1 MTARLLATKSLRDR
15 RRTTLAWMAG
25 VVALVAVQLWVYRSF
40 RASAEEISGIAEAMP
55 EPLRKIF
62 RMEDY
67 VSETGY
73 LNTELFSA
81 TLPLIFISIGSA
93 WGSRV
98 AAEDEDDGT
107 ADIVISLPIRRGAYL
122 AARAVAACAVLLG
135 VGSVLFGSL
144 VVGTRLLGFSVPV
157 SRYAAASWHLVL
169 LAGVFAALGAAVGGA
184 TGRKGAALAA
194 TVGAAIASFVLY
206 SIAPLASW
214 ADAMLP
220 WNPVQWSLGADA
232 VNRGVDVGYSVRSL
246 ALVAALGWSSWA
258 GFVRR
263 DIRA

>member
-1 MTARLLATKSLRDR
+1 MPWLLVAKSLRDR

-40 RASAEEISGIAEAMP
+40 RASAEEVSGVAEAMP
-55 EPLRKIF
+55 EALRRIF

-93 WGSRV
+93 WGSRI
-98 AAEDEDDGT
+98 AAEDEDEGT
-107 ADIVISLPIRRGAYL
+107 ADIVLSLPVRRGAYL
-122 AARAVAACAVLLG
+122 AARALASLLVLAAVGAVLT
-135 VGSVLFGSL
+135 VAL
-144 VVGTRLLGFSVPV
+144 VVGTRLLDFSVPV
-157 SRYAAASWHLVL
+157 SRYGAAAWHLVL
-169 LAGVFAALGAAVGGA
+169 LGAAVGGA

-194 TVGAAIASFVLY
+194 TVGWAIVAFVLY

-214 ADAMLP
+214 ADALLP
-220 WNPVQWSLGADA
+220 WNPVQWALGSDA
-232 VNRGVDVGYSVRSL
+232 VNRGIDGGYSVRSL
-246 ALVAALGWSSWA
+246 ALVAVLGWGTFA
-258 GFVRR
+258 GFLHR
-263 DIRA
+263 DIRT